1 MKSEMKYSTESLLQ
15 SKALSGYQQDFA
27 RVVLKEPEYT
37 MKDAKAALDGFF
49 GKDVK

>member
-1 MKSEMKYSTESLLQ
+1 MKSEMKYPTESLLQ

-37 MKDAKAALDGFF
+37 MKEAKTVLNSFF

>member
-1 MKSEMKYSTESLLQ
+1 MKSEMKYPTETLLQ

-37 MKDAKAALDGFF
+37 MKEARAALNSFF